1 MARSDLLVSLV
12 KAGTTGDKR
21 GFQTLAANGSSVLIV
36 AGKKRSPAK
45 PWANAGPQAV
55 AVPSCASTAQSLPI
69 PRPMYRLHNHGDH
82 GHNPCECRATKPSD
96 PPPKASNTSQV
107 NQMIGRTNLHIEF

>member
-55 AVPSCASTAQSLPI
+55 AGPSCHGRRRQV
-69 PRPMYRLHNHGDH
+69 RL
-82 GHNPCECRATKPSD
+82 NPCPFPVRRIACITPAITGIIPASVG
-96 PPPKASNTSQV
+96 PPYHLILLLKLPT
-107 NQMIGRTNLHIEF
+107 LHK